1 MEYWMGCRILLWL
14 VLRMTHLITWCWI
27 CLARLNLDTVF
38 SFGTFFWI
46 HIFSMRFFFPMSL
59 FPLLL
64 ALAPTVV
71 HTCGGFFCRPQQP
84 VVQSAETIVFGV
96 KQKENDDKVAVTMSV
111 QIEYE
116 GPTENFSW
124 LLPVPAVPNVN
135 VGTDVLF
142 ARLMEAT
149 NPTFELEIKQD
160 PLESLSPE
168 EVCQSGPCARIFGA
182 ESEDSDGDGSAL
194 VVDSGSAGPFDFVV
208 IESPEGDNDAA
219 FRWLN
224 DNGFDQ
230 PEMAGPL
237 INYYAV
243 MGMKFVAVK
252 LSKNNDAGDIQPIV
266 LQYELDGDVL
276 NDALACVPIKL
287 TAVAAAA
294 ALPVQVFLLGPHRA
308 VPVNYL
314 EAEMDLELVDWLGC
328 TGSAN
333 CFLNDHRARA
343 NAVFSQLQGK
353 AFTTEFSGETST
365 FANNV
370 GLDIDLEAYRL
381 LETPEEYFE
390 ALQRDNVPYTNQV
403 HGIVSDYVHS
413 MSVSRLQSGS
423 FCLGRSFTFP
433 PFGTQVCVGG
443 SPLPPTVTQS
453 PNDTVVEAE
462 AVFDAVG
469 LTEKLDKD
477 IYQVL
482 QQDEEWLLSHSTL
495 TRMYGNFAGPDDMT
509 KDPFFAFRSDLP
521 DVSNIHRASAVPV
534 CQELQYSLN
543 FTVDTTTEVLSFRTD
558 AGIVCGSWV
567 RLNSNTPL
575 FNTTVLTA
583 RKLVAQGFGQESSR
597 FVQMT
602 AGVLDLNDLGEVEAM
617 LDGRVPSQVLPEW
630 TGEATTASPMITPP
644 PSVTEP
650 GDNTTDE
657 PASRSYSLGSAV
669 VLASTLAAAAATVL
683 V

>member
-1 MEYWMGCRILLWL
+1 
-14 VLRMTHLITWCWI
+14 
-27 CLARLNLDTVF
+27 
-38 SFGTFFWI
+38 
-46 HIFSMRFFFPMSL
+46 MRFSSV
-59 FPLLL
+59 PLLL

-71 HTCGGFFCRPQQP
+71 HACGGFFCRPQQP
-84 VVQSAETIVFGV
+84 VVQSAETIAFGV
-96 KQKENDDKVAVTMSV
+96 QQTENDKVAVTMSV

-116 GPTENFSW
+116 GPTESFSW
-124 LLPVPAVPNVN
+124 LLPLPAVPNVT

-149 NPTFELEIKQD
+149 NPTFELDIKQD
-160 PLESLSPE
+160 PVLSLLPDEDS
-168 EVCQSGPCARIFGA
+168 CQMGPCFFASTA
-182 ESEDSDGDGSAL
+182 ESVGGGGSSAL
-194 VVDSGSAGPFDFVV
+194 VVDSGSVGPFDFVI

-237 INYYAV
+237 LNYYAD
-243 MGMKFVAVK
+243 MGMKFLALK
-252 LSKNNDAGDIQPIV
+252 LSKNNDAGDIQPVV
-266 LQYELDGDVL
+266 LQYDLDGDVL

-294 ALPVQVFLLGPHRA
+294 ALPVQVFLMGPHRA

-353 AFTTEFSGETST
+353 AFTTEFSGDTST

-370 GLDIDLEAYRL
+370 GLDIDLEAYKL

-413 MSVSRLQSGS
+413 TSVSRLQVGS
-423 FCLGRSFTFP
+423 FCLGRSYTFA

-443 SPLPPTVTQS
+443 SPLPLTVTQS

-462 AVFDAVG
+462 TVFDAVG
-469 LTEKLDKD
+469 LTEELDSKV
-477 IYQVL
+477 YQIL
-482 QQDEEWLLSHSTL
+482 QQNEEWLLSHSTL

-534 CQELQYSLN
+534 CQGAQDFLN
-543 FTVDTTTEVLSFRTD
+543 FTLDTVTEALSFRTD
-558 AGIVCGSWV
+558 ASNVCGRWI
-567 RLNSNTPL
+567 RLAPNIPL

-583 RKLVAQGFGQESSR
+583 RKLIAQGFGQESSR
-597 FVQMT
+597 FVQMS

-617 LDGRVPSQVLPEW
+617 LDGRVPSQILPEW
-630 TGEATTASPMITPP
+630 TGEATTASPMATPP
-644 PSVTEP
+644 PPVVEP
-650 GDNTTDE
+650 GNNTTDE
-657 PASRSYSLGSAV
+657 PASGSYSLGSAV
-669 VLASTLAAAAATVL
+669 VLASALVAAATVL